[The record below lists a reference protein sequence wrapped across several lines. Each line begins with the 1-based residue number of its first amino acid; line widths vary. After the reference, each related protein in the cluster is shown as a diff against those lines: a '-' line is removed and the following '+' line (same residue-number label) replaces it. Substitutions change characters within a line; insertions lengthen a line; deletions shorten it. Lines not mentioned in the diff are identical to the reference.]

1 MTVPMAV
8 LSVVSP
14 QEATSFVVLSLIG
27 NFSLFPLLFEDRETI
42 AKCLLLLCGMIVII
56 KSLGSERKSL
66 HFSVFQKL
74 LMISVPF
81 IFVLCDLIIPRLWT
95 HLPFLPL
102 LIYSLFSSI
111 GVSFEFLKMYTY
123 FCCNFVK

>member
-14 QEATSFVVLSLIG
+14 QESSGFVVLSLIG
-27 NFSLFPLLFEDRETI
+27 NFSLFPLLFEDRETVV
-42 AKCLLLLCGMIVII
+42 KCLLLLCGAVVTFI
-56 KSLGSERKSL
+56 SLARGRTFLK
-66 HFSVFQKL
+66 FSVLQKL
-74 LMISVPF
+74 LMTSVPL
-81 IFVLCDLIIPRLWT
+81 IFVVCDLVIPRLWT

-111 GVSFEFLKMYTY
+111 AVSFEYLKMYID
-123 FCCNFVK
+123 FCNIE